1 MSDTIIKKAWYA
13 CSVDAV
19 IKTLKTDP
27 EQGLADEEAVRRLEK
42 FGQNLLPET
51 KKTGLLMKFLSQ
63 FNNILIY
70 ILIAAAILTFA
81 MGHYVDTIVILLVV
95 VINALIGFVQEN
107 RADAAMDAIKNILAL
122 EAHVVRSG
130 TRMDVDA
137 DGLTLGDVVRL
148 KPGDKIPADLRLIK
162 ADNLKVEESALT
174 GEANTMEKQTE
185 ALKSGTTL
193 ADRTNLAFSGTTVSS
208 GTGTG
213 VVVAVGENTEIG
225 NINRMLDEVET
236 TTTPLLKQMNRLST
250 VISVVIVGIAV
261 VVYAFGYFFRDYE
274 PGVLALSVIGLAIA
288 AIPEGLPAIMSI
300 ILALGVQTMAKRNAI
315 VRNLPS
321 VETLGSVSVIC
332 SDKTGTLTKNEMT
345 VKNLV
350 TQEADYAVGGLGY
363 QPEGDITRNGE
374 KATPEND
381 KLLAETLT
389 CFSVCNESE
398 LAEGENGRWIVKGEP
413 TEGALIAAWEKSG
426 LKKDDIAR
434 KDVIPFDSKYKYM
447 AVLVEKAGK
456 QVIYVKGAPDR
467 ILGMADKVETESGE
481 SALDRKFWEEKIVGL
496 ARTGQRTIAAA
507 YKPVTGSRS
516 ELRHE
521 DVENGLV
528 FLGLAG
534 IVDPP
539 RDEAIAAVK
548 ECHEAGITV
557 KMITGDH
564 VETAMAIGQQL
575 GIGNGRDGLQ
585 GKDLDGMDASA
596 LRDAVCK
603 YDIFARTSPENKLQL
618 VDALQANGN
627 VCAMTGDGVND
638 APALKKADIGIAMG
652 VKGTEVTKDAAGIVL
667 ADDNFSTIAAAVEE
681 GRKVY
686 DNLKKTILFILPTN
700 GAECFLIMASILFGT
715 FMPLTPVQI
724 LWVNMV
730 TSVTVSLALAFEPL
744 DPEAMERPPR
754 DPATPLID
762 AYFLFRIVYVS
773 ILIGGGTLFLSVML
787 HNSGRY
793 DDATIRTV
801 TMQAIV
807 ISRMCH
813 LFNNRSL
820 RRSAFCCGFFTNK
833 AIFVVGALMV
843 ILQLSITYIPFMNSV
858 FGTSPLPFRYWG
870 YPIMLGLVVFFVVEI
885 EKWIMRTI
893 DKQQEG
899 GSIGIGGGKPRV
911 SPNA

>member
-1 MSDTIIKKAWYA
+1 
-13 CSVDAV
+13 
-19 IKTLKTDP
+19 
-27 EQGLADEEAVRRLEK
+27 
-42 FGQNLLPET
+42 
-51 KKTGLLMKFLSQ
+51 MKFLSQ
-63 FNNILIY
+63 FKNILIY
-70 ILIAAAILTFA
+70 VLIAAVILTFS

-95 VINALIGFVQEN
+95 VINALIGFIQEN
-107 RADAAMDAIKNILAL
+107 RADAAMEAIKNILAL
-122 EAHVVRSG
+122 DAHVVRSG
-130 TRMDVDA
+130 TRMDVEA
-137 DGLTLGDVVRL
+137 DDLTPGDVVRL

-174 GEANTMEKQTE
+174 GEASTVEKQTDE
-185 ALKSGTTL
+185 LKSGTSL
-193 ADRTNLAFSGTTVSS
+193 GDRTNLAFSGTTVSS

-213 VVVAVGENTEIG
+213 IVVAVGENTEIG

-236 TTTPLLKQMNRLST
+236 STTPLLKQMNRLST
-250 VISVVIVGIAV
+250 VISVVIVGIAIA
-261 VVYAFGYFFRDYE
+261 VYAFGYFFRDYE
-274 PGVLALSVIGLAIA
+274 PGTLALSVIGLAIA

-350 TQEADYAVGGLGY
+350 TQAADYAVSGLGY
-363 QPEGDITRNGE
+363 QPEGEITHNNE
-374 KATPEND
+374 KISAEND
-381 KLLAETLT
+381 KLLTETLT

-398 LAEGENGRWIVKGEP
+398 LAEDENGRWVVKGEP
-413 TEGALIAAWEKSG
+413 TEGALLTAWQKSG
-426 LKKDDIAR
+426 LKKDGVAR

-447 AVLVEKAGK
+447 AVLAENEGK

-467 ILGMADKVETESGE
+467 LLDMTDKMETESGE
-481 SALDRKFWEEKIVGL
+481 SALDRKFWEEKIKGL

-507 YKPVTGSRS
+507 YKPVADSMS
-516 ELRHE
+516 ELSHE
-521 DVENGLV
+521 DVQNGLV

-564 VETAMAIGQQL
+564 VETAMAIGEQL

-585 GKDLDGMDASA
+585 GKDLDAMDEKS
-596 LRDAVCK
+596 LQDAVCK

-618 VDALQANGN
+618 VNALQASGN

-686 DNLKKTILFILPTN
+686 DNLKKTILFVLPTN
-700 GAECFLIMASILFGT
+700 GAECALIMASILFGT

-744 DPEAMERPPR
+744 DPEAMVRPPR

-762 AYFLFRIVYVS
+762 AYFMFRIIYVS

-793 DDATIRTV
+793 DDTTIRTV

-807 ISRMCH
+807 ISQMFH

-833 AIFVVGALMV
+833 AIFVVGVLMV

-858 FGTSPLPFRYWG
+858 FGTSPLPLRYWG
-870 YPIMLGLVVFFVVEI
+870 YPIALGLVVFFVVEI
-885 EKWIMRTI
+885 EKWIMRII
-893 DKQQEG
+893 DRQQEG
-899 GSIGIGGGKPRV
+899 GSIGIDGGKPRL
-911 SPNA
+911 STNA